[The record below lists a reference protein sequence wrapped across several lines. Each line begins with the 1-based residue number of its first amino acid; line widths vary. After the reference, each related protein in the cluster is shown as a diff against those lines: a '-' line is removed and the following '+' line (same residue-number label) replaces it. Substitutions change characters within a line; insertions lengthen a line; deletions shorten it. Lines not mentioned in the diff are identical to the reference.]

1 MVRTLPTILVADDDP
16 GILRIVSRVLELNGF
31 SVVTCSNGADALES
45 IESNPPVLAL
55 LDVRMPELDG
65 ISVCERVRAN
75 SDLPIIIITALEDES
90 DAARALEAGADD
102 YIRKPFGTNELVAR
116 VRAVLR
122 RSQVDIQSP
131 ELLSV
136 GPLTIDEE
144 QHIVLVQGQE
154 VPLSRTEFS
163 LLDYLARNANRVL
176 THDQLLE
183 RVWGADYIGSN
194 HVLRVAMSRLRQ
206 RINDVEGTII
216 ETLPGIGYR
225 IRRPGPTGPSPRAA

>member
-1 MVRTLPTILVADDDP
+1 MVRSLPTILVADDDP

-31 SVVTCSNGADALES
+31 AVVTCSTGTEALRL
-45 IESNPPVLAL
+45 IEAEPPVLAL

-65 ISVCERVRAN
+65 ISVCEQVRAG

-122 RSQVDIQSP
+122 RSQSDIQSP

-154 VPLSRTEFS
+154 VLLSRTEFS

-183 RVWGADYIGSN
+183 KVWGQDYIGSN

-225 IRRPGPTGPSPRAA
+225 VRRTGPSGPSPRAA

>member
-1 MVRTLPTILVADDDP
+1 MVRSLPTILVADDDP

-31 SVVTCSNGADALES
+31 AIVTCSDGGEALS
-45 IESNPPVLAL
+45 NIEANPPVLAL
-55 LDVRMPELDG
+55 LDVRMPEMDG
-65 ISVCERVRAN
+65 ITVCERVRAN

-122 RSQVDIQSP
+122 RSSADIQSP

-136 GPLTIDEE
+136 GALTIDEE
-144 QHIVLVQGQE
+144 QHIVLVHGQE
-154 VPLSRTEFS
+154 VLLSRTEFS

-183 RVWGADYIGSN
+183 RVWGQDYIGSN

-206 RINDVEGTII
+206 RINDVEGRII

-225 IRRPGPTGPSPRAA
+225 VRRPSPSGPRAA